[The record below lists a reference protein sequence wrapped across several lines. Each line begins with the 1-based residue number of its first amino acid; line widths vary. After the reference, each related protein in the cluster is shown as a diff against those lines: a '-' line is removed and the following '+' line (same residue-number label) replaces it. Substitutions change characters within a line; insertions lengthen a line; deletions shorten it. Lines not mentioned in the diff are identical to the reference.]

1 MTVDAEI
8 LYIFYLP
15 MDYEELQRFERDT
28 DTSDMKRIE
37 DMMAVRYK
45 KRVVATYPYKSIA
58 EQTEPNLSDIPTT
71 TEDCS
76 MVDEDLGVPYIEV
89 NGKDA
94 DCPWK

>member
-15 MDYEELQRFERDT
+15 MDYEELQRFEIDT